1 MSVWEKLPI
10 KPGGTGLWEH
20 LKTEL
25 QDKKSDQP
33 GAGIWAQIGVQPGGL
48 WTDARDETFV
58 LQRSVV
64 DKENVWQSAA
74 DETIVLDPDEQ
85 VNIWEIAEDPMDDTI
100 VDGEIPVA
108 LWDVV
113 DGETLMLAQD
123 VERVWTAPKIREMT
137 KYKPMRAV
145 GWALKKLET
154 SRGEEYWVLKNLRTD
169 KYLRL
174 NEQQVY
180 SWNQMD
186 GSRSVQDL
194 AVANFMKYQVLSIEG
209 LMGFIGQLYAN
220 GFLITEG
227 VNVYMASGLQL
238 ATRGFRYWIQRI
250 VGFLFSSEISIK
262 SVDKIYTRM
271 YKWGGWILYKWP
283 VQLVIW
289 LVSLAGVPAYFY
301 ITQRGGLSFIQGT
314 GGSIGVGLIGLLIG
328 QIFAIFTHESAH
340 ALTTKHYGRT
350 VRRGGMGLYF
360 GMLTFFMDTTD
371 IWMEP
376 RRPRLAV
383 TWAGPLSGFFLGGV
397 ASLALVVT
405 STTTWAGFA
414 YQFASFCIGMSILN
428 LNPLLKLDGYYIL
441 MDWLEM
447 PMLRERAMSFVR
459 GELWTKLR
467 KREKFDREA
476 RIFTIFG
483 VLALLWTGFVIVSM
497 INLFG
502 SAIYAFLQSFLGEY
516 TGWVIGVVVAGVL
529 LYYGY
534 GFVKSWLKSRRLKKA
549 QPEGQTA
556 D

>member
-1 MSVWEKLPI
+1 MNVWEKMPV
-10 KPGGTGLWEH
+10 KPGGTGLWQH
-20 LKTEL
+20 LKSEL
-25 QDKKSDQP
+25 KDSTSFQP
-33 GAGIWAQIGVQPGGL
+33 GVGIWAQIGVQPGGL
-48 WTDARDETFV
+48 WSDARDETVV
-58 LQRSVV
+58 LQRSV
-64 DKENVWQSAA
+64 KPEESVWQSAG
-74 DETIVLDPDEQ
+74 DETIILEPEEQ
-85 VNIWEIAEDPMDDTI
+85 VNIWDVSEDSMDDTI
-100 VDGEIPVA
+100 LDGEVPLA
-108 LWDVV
+108 LWDEV
-113 DGETLMLAQD
+113 DGETLMLAQSQ
-123 VERVWTAPKIREMT
+123 ERIWTAPKIRDMT

-154 SRGEEYWVLKNLRTD
+154 SRGDEYWVLKNLRTD

-174 NEQQVY
+174 NEQQVF

-194 AVANFMKYQVLSIEG
+194 AVANFMRYQVLSIEG

-227 VNVYMASGLQL
+227 VNVYAVSGMQL

-250 VGFLFSSEISIK
+250 VGFLLQSEISIK
-262 SVDKIYTRM
+262 SVDKYYAKM
-271 YKWGGWILYKWP
+271 YKWGGWVLYKWP
-283 VQLVIW
+283 IMLIIF
-289 LVSLAGVPAYFY
+289 LVSIAGVPAYFY
-301 ITQRGGLSFIQGT
+301 ITQSGGLSFIQGS

-383 TWAGPLSGFFLGGV
+383 TWAGPISGFFLGGV
-397 ASLALVVT
+397 AALSLLVGT
-405 STTTWAGFA
+405 TTTWAGFA

-459 GELWTKLR
+459 EDLWPKIR
-467 KREKFDREA
+467 KRESFDREA
-476 RIFTIFG
+476 KIFTVFG
-483 VLALLWTGFVIVSM
+483 ILALLWTGLVIVSL

-502 SAIYAFLQSFLGEY
+502 SAIYGFLENFLGVY
-516 TGWVIGVVVAGVL
+516 TVWIITAVVGIL
-529 LYYGY
+529 ILYYGY
-534 GFVKSWLKSRRLKKA
+534 GFVKNLIKSRKMKVKQA
-549 QPEGQTA
+549 EEGSA